1 MLDKTESLEVA
12 AARVH
17 DGMTIGVG
25 GWGPRRKPMALVR
38 ELIRQGRRDLTVVT
52 YGGPD
57 AGMLCAAGA
66 VKRLIYGFVSL
77 DAIPLEAH
85 WRKARETGA
94 FEAVE
99 IDEGMLHWGL
109 RAAAMR
115 LPFLPTRVGLG
126 TDVLKHFPGM
136 RLVQS
141 PYDDQEW
148 LVAMPALRLDV
159 ALIHASRADVLGN
172 THTLGTDPYFD
183 DQFARAADQVVVQTE
198 TLLSRLDHSHSD
210 DAQYNLFERSLVS
223 AVCEVPGGAHPT
235 TAPTQYGW
243 DMGHLKEYSGFAEQE
258 QGFEAYR
265 QQFVLSSESAYLEA
279 VGGVERIRALAQ
291 PIF

>member
-1 MLDKTESLEVA
+1 MLDKTQSLEA
-12 AARVH
+12 AATLVQ
-17 DGMTIGVG
+17 DGMTIGIG
-25 GWGPRRKPMALVR
+25 GWGPRRKPMSLVR
-38 ELIRQGRRDLTVVT
+38 ELIRQGRKDLTVVT

-57 AGMLCAAGA
+57 AGLLCAAGA

-85 WRKARETGA
+85 WRKAREAGR

-99 IDEGMLHWGL
+99 LDEGMLHWGL

-126 TDVLKHFPGM
+126 TDVLKHFPGI
-136 RLVQS
+136 RLIQS
-141 PYDDQEW
+141 PYADQEW
-148 LVAMPALRLDV
+148 LVAMPAIRLDV
-159 ALIHASRADVLGN
+159 ALLHVSRADRLGN

-183 DQFARAADQVVVQTE
+183 DQFARAADRVVVQTE
-198 TLLSRLDHSHSD
+198 DLVDRLDASHSE
-210 DAQYNLFERSLVS
+210 DAHFNLFERSLVAS
-223 AVCEVPGGAHPT
+223 VCVVPGGAHPT

-243 DMGHLKEYSGFAEQE
+243 DMAHLKDYSALAEEE
-258 QGFEAYR
+258 QGFADYR
-265 QQFVLSSESAYLEA
+265 QRFISDSERTYLDA
-279 VGGVERIRALAQ
+279 VGGVDRIRALAQ

>member
-1 MLDKTESLEVA
+1 MVDKVRSLEESA
-12 AARVH
+12 AQVE

-25 GWGPRRKPMALVR
+25 GWGPRRKPMSLIR
-38 ELIRQGRRDLTVVT
+38 ELIRQGKKDLTVVT

-57 AGMLCAAGA
+57 AGLLCAAGA

-85 WRKARETGA
+85 WRKAREAGR
-94 FEAVE
+94 FEAIE
-99 IDEGMLHWGL
+99 LDEGMLHWGL

-126 TDVLKHFPGM
+126 TDVLKHFPGI
-136 RLVQS
+136 RLIQS
-141 PYDDQEW
+141 PYEDQEW

-159 ALIHASRADVLGN
+159 ALLHVSRADHLGN
-172 THTLGTDPYFD
+172 TQTLGTDPYFD
-183 DQFARAADQVVVQTE
+183 DQFARAAERVIVQTE
-198 TLLSRLDHSHSD
+198 VLTERLDHEFSQ
-210 DAQYNLFERSLVS
+210 DAQFNLFERSLVTT
-223 AVCEVPGGAHPT
+223 VCEVAGGAHPT

-243 DMGHLKEYSGFAEQE
+243 DMSHLKDYSACAEEE
-258 QGFEAYR
+258 QGFLSYR
-265 QQFVLSSESAYLEA
+265 QTFISDSERSYLDA
-279 VGGVERIRALAQ
+279 VGGVERIRTLAQ

>member
-1 MLDKTESLEVA
+1 MLDKSQSLEAA
-12 AARVH
+12 AARVQS
-17 DGMTIGVG
+17 GMTIGIG
-25 GWGPRRKPMALVR
+25 GWGPRRKPMSLVR

-66 VKRLIYGFVSL
+66 VRRLVYGFVSL

-85 WRKARETGA
+85 WRKARESGA

-126 TDVLKHFPGM
+126 TDVLQHFPGIQ
-136 RLVQS
+136 LVQS
-141 PYDDQEW
+141 PYQDQEW
-148 LVAMPALRLDV
+148 LVAMPALKLDL
-159 ALIHASRADVLGN
+159 ALIHVSRADRLGN
-172 THTLGTDPYFD
+172 TQSLGTDPYFD

-198 TLLSRLDHSHSD
+198 ELVSRIDQVYSA
-210 DAQYNLFERSLVS
+210 DAQYNLFERSLVC

-243 DMGHLKEYSGFAEQE
+243 DLGHLKAYSGFAEQD
-258 QGFEAYR
+258 QGFQAYR
-265 QQFVLSSESAYLEA
+265 QAFLGGTEGDYLAA
-279 VGGVERIRALAQ
+279 VGGVDQIRRLAP